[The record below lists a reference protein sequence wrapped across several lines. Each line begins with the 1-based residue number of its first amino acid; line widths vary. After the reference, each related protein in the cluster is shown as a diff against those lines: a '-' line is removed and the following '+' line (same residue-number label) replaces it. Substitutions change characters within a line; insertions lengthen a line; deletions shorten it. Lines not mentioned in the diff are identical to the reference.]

1 MAEQFD
7 QLMIQI
13 EEQKNA
19 YQTLLDL
26 SRQKR
31 EALIGQG
38 EQSLDS
44 LVEAEEKLLLY
55 IGSLEKKRMQIASEV
70 AKQGNMELEQ
80 LTLSTWPGLTDE
92 DRDSIKAMQQA
103 FAEILGELDTLNE
116 VNSKLLKVQLDYV
129 QDMMKHVTK
138 ISESTSYNAGGDVQS
153 RKTQENKLIDAIL

>member
-92 DRDSIKAMQQA
+92 DRDSIKVMQQA